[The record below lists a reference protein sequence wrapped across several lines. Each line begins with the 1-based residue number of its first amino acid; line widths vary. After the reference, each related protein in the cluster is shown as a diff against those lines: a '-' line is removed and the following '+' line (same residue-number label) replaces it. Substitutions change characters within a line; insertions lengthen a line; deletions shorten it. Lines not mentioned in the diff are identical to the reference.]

1 MVRIPFQYTPRSYQL
16 PVRWVRENGI
26 KRVIK
31 VRHRRAWKDRDDW
44 NNMIHKA
51 FMQPWLYFYVFPTQ
65 KQARLAIRDGM
76 DKFWFRY
83 IDHVPE
89 EITKLKDKQQMKIE
103 LTNWSIIQM
112 VGTELG
118 QIDRLVW
125 SNPIWV
131 QFSEYSLCSPRAWD
145 LIRPI
150 LAENGG
156 RAWFNYTPRGRNH
169 WFDLYNLAKDN
180 PNRYTSLLSV
190 DDTQDENGNR
200 LISDE
205 YLQEEL
211 SMGMDYDLRL
221 QEYYCSFDAS
231 IQWAYYTSQ
240 LKALWD
246 RRTTVPI
253 EQWLEVHTFWD
264 IWVGDATAIIFA
276 QIVGKEVRVVD
287 YIESSWEWVGYYLEE
302 LKKKGYMYW
311 NHYFPHDVEVR
322 EFTSGKSRLDTIRE
336 KGLTN
341 IKITPKLWVM
351 DGIDLA
357 RQYFQYMWFDKNRCS
372 YLLDCLQQYHKE
384 YDEKRKIYKEHPEH
398 DWSSHG
404 ADAFRYMA
412 VNIDTLLKWKSIYK
426 AHVSNYIPY

>member
-1 MVRIPFQYTPRSYQL
+1 
-16 PVRWVRENGI
+16 
-26 KRVIK
+26 VIK
-31 VRHRRAWKDRDDW
+31 VWHRRAGKDRDDW

-65 KQARLAIRDGM
+65 KQARLAIWDGM

-83 IDHVPE
+83 IDHVHDV
-89 EITKLKDKQQMKIE
+89 ITKVKDKQQMKIE
-103 LTNWSIIQM
+103 MINWSIIQM
-112 VGTELG
+112 VGTELW

-150 LAENGG
+150 LAENWG
-156 RAWFNYTPRGRNH
+156 RAGFNYTPRGRNH
-169 WFDLYNLAKDN
+169 WYQLYELAKDN
-180 PNRYTSLLSV
+180 PNWHTSLLTV
-190 DDTQDENGNR
+190 DDTKNEDGER

-211 SMGMDYDLRL
+211 AMGMDYDLWL

-231 IQWAYYTSQ
+231 IQGAYYTQQ

-246 RRTTVPI
+246 RKTTVPV
-253 EQWLEVHTFWD
+253 ERWLEVHTFWD
-264 IWVGDATAIIFA
+264 IGVWDATAIIFA

-287 YIESSWEWVGYYLEE
+287 YLESSGEWVGYYLEE
-302 LKKKGYMYW
+302 LKKKWYFYG

-322 EFTSGKSRLDTIRE
+322 EFTSGKSRLDTIKE
-336 KGLTN
+336 KWLTN

-357 RQYFQYMWFDKNRCS
+357 RQYFQYMWFDKNNCS
-372 YLLDCLQQYHKE
+372 YLLDCLGQYHKE

-398 DWSSHG
+398 DWSSHA

-412 VNIDTLLKWKSIYK
+412 VNVDWLLKWKAIYK
-426 AHVSNYIPY
+426 AHTSSTSSML